1 MWIFFNRVATI
12 KAQFL
17 QFIFSFWP
25 WWRHWGRIIK
35 IFLLLYFLK
44 DVNDIVIL
52 RGSIQRYLM
61 FKGLVNNNCL
71 LPFHRN
77 MACSYHIN
85 IGTTGSTINN
95 LKFLI
100 ITVDHTVCRG
110 AEMDQLVALQCQLS
124 AKPFYLCFWRFW
136 GRVIISESWLQCA
149 WAQINIYCKN
159 KYLMLDENNF

>member
-1 MWIFFNRVATI
+1 MRISNKPFRQPLSLFNLVEESVRNRISFWCESSSIELQPSRLNFFNLF
-12 KAQFL
+12 FL
-17 QFIFSFWP
+17 FGLGGGTGGESSRYSFSSIFSKTSMTLWS
-25 WWRHWGRIIK
+25 
-35 IFLLLYFLK
+35 YE
-44 DVNDIVIL
+44 
-52 RGSIQRYLM
+52 
-61 FKGLVNNNCL
+61 GLVSNNCL

-124 AKPFYLCFWRFW
+124 AKPF
-136 GRVIISESWLQCA
+136 
-149 WAQINIYCKN
+149 
-159 KYLMLDENNF
+159 